1 MLLAITLTG
10 NIGFTKMRHLLSKI
24 LLAGTF
30 GFSFAPV
37 ATAESLHDVVS
48 ETVMTNPNALIAR
61 NQRNA
66 VEQEMEQARNAYT
79 KQFRIGQ
86 RTLLDVLDSE
96 NELFTAR
103 IDYANGIHDVNFSVY
118 RILAGNGK
126 LLWALQ
132 VPVPEEAALLQ

>member
-1 MLLAITLTG
+1 M
-10 NIGFTKMRHLLSKI
+10 
-24 LLAGTF
+24 
-30 GFSFAPV
+30 
-37 ATAESLHDVVS
+37 
-48 ETVMTNPNALIAR
+48 LIAR

-66 VEQEMEQARNAYT
+66 VEQEMEQACNACA

-86 RTLLDVLDSE
+86 RTVLDVPDSE

-103 IDYANGIHDVNFSVY
+103 IDYVNGIHDVNFSVY

-126 LLWALQ
+126 LLWALR